1 MKKRKQRTKKGK
13 GPNKSDSASRTK
25 EVVSSGAK
33 TPQKKAVK
41 ERPVRNIPKRAIEPK
56 GGGGLPFLKYISKA
70 GQFLKESRLE
80 LKKVKWPTRK
90 ELLAAT
96 AVVIIL
102 TLAVAFYLGLVD
114 FGLIKIIK
122 RVVG

>member
-1 MKKRKQRTKKGK
+1 MKKRKQRAKKGR
-13 GPNKSDSASRTK
+13 GPNKSDSASRTRD
-25 EVVSSGAK
+25 VVSSGVK

-41 ERPVRNIPKRAIEPK
+41 EQPVRNIPKRAIEPK
-56 GGGGLPFLKYISKA
+56 GGGGLPVLKYISKA
-70 GQFLKESRLE
+70 GQFLKESRME